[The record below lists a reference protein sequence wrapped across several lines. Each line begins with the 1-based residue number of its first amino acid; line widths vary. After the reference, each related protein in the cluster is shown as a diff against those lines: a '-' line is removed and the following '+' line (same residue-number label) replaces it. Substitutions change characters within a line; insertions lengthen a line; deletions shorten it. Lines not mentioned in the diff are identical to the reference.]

1 MREIKQSA
9 TANVMVF
16 MADSTDHITGKT
28 GLTLAVTI
36 SKDGAA
42 FASITP
48 TVTERGN
55 GWYNVAL
62 ATGDTGTTGDLVVR
76 ATATGADPGERTLN
90 VVANVEADTY
100 GRIGAAGAGLTALGD
115 TRIANL
121 DVTVSSRLA
130 ASGYTAPDNTTIG
143 TINTK
148 LGSPAGASMSA
159 DVAAVKGDTAATL
172 TESQSHPTL
181 AEIEA
186 TTVLAKE
193 ATLANATYGL
203 SALNTDLDTV
213 LARVPTEVAQKSH
226 FVNGTGNITP
236 PTNIGIWDRVDA
248 AVTSRASATD
258 YTTTRAAKLD
268 NLDATVS
275 SRLAASGYTAPDNT
289 SIGLIKAKT
298 DNLPADPA
306 SNTQVNTRLA
316 SASYTAPDNNTI
328 GFIQK
333 WILNKLVEGPANT
346 WKLYDDDSTTV
357 LKTWTWDPNTT
368 TRSKAA

>member
-100 GRIGAAGAGLTALGD
+100 GRVGAAAGAS
-115 TRIANL
+115 I
-121 DVTVSSRLA
+121 
-130 ASGYTAPDNTTIG
+130 
-143 TINTK
+143 
-148 LGSPAGASMSA
+148 SA
-159 DVAAVKGDTAATL
+159 DIAAVKTDTGNNYAIVNHASYGNAQLVRATTPANTLDVSATGEAGLDFNNIKDATGAHTL
-172 TESQSHPTL
+172 TNITVPTVTAL
-181 AEIEA
+181 TNAPSDSTGV
-186 TTVLAKE
+186 TTLL
-193 ATLANATYGL
+193 T
-203 SALNTDLDTV
+203 
-213 LARVPTEVAQKSH
+213 RVPSEVAQKAH
-226 FVNGTGNITP
+226 LVNGTGNITP

-316 SASYTAPDNNTI
+316 SASYTAPDNTTI

-346 WKLYDDDSTTV
+346 WKLYDDDNTTV